1 MRGLKL
7 IERFKGTQVHAL
19 DSPDSSV
26 VNSSGSSSTADKV
39 GNRRVK
45 FTGSKLKSN
54 KACSVSGAKT
64 LIPFGLPRTD
74 LLEPPIEPHLK
85 PIQLVETLSDLYCRF
100 ESCLESEKSLIYIEQ
115 FSILS
120 CLGDPK
126 LLRRCLRAARQH
138 ASDVHSKVVLS
149 AWLRYERREH
159 ELDGVSAMDCS
170 RLAFECP
177 KVNLVSGY
185 DPNSIYDH
193 CNCYQECTRS
203 IDSQISK
210 VNEVLTLEEDSDI
223 YFCVGNEEIS
233 CIRSKIAALSS
244 PFKAMLYGSFM
255 ESRSCKIDFSQ
266 NGISVEG
273 MRALDLYSRNRR
285 VDLFSLEVVLELL
298 SCANRFCCEE
308 MKSACDIHLASLVS
322 CIEDTLVLIEYGL
335 EERANVL
342 VASCLQVF
350 LRELPGSLHN
360 PKVMKIFCSFEARKR
375 LASAG
380 NDSFF
385 LYYFLSQVAMED
397 NLASN
402 TTVMLLERLRECATE
417 KWQKVLAWHQLGC
430 VLLERREYGSAQCCF
445 EEATEAG
452 HVYSLA
458 GIARSLYKQGKKYS
472 AFRLMSSLISE
483 FKTVGW
489 MYQERS
495 LYNVG
500 NNKIADL
507 NTATELDPTLPFPY
521 KYRAVLK
528 AEENQTR
535 AAISEI
541 DRIIGFKLA
550 PDCLELR
557 AWFFIAIEDYESAL
571 RDVRALLT
579 LEPNYRMLNEQVS
592 ADNLVELL
600 NHTVQQGNQADCW
613 MQLYDRWSCV
623 DDIGSLAV
631 IHQMLVN
638 DPGKSIL
645 RFRQSLLLLRLNCQK
660 AAMRCLRLAC
670 NLSSSEHEKLVYEG
684 WILYDT
690 GHCEEALARAEKSIL
705 IQRSFEAFFLKA
717 YTLADSSLDSESSSY
732 VIQLLEEA
740 LRCPSDGLR
749 KGQALN
755 NLGTIYV
762 DCGKLD
768 QAANCYMNALEIKH
782 TRAHQGLARVYFL
795 RNQRK
800 AAYDEMSKL
809 IEKAQNNASAYEKR
823 SEYCDREM
831 AKNDLNMA
839 TELDPL
845 RTYPYRYRAAVLM
858 DDQKETD
865 AMEELSKAIAFKPDL
880 QMLHLRAA
888 FYESIGDLNSA
899 LRDCEAAL
907 CLEPSHI
914 DTLDLYNRARGCATH
929 PQEM

>member
-7 IERFKGTQVHAL
+7 IERFKSTQVHAL
-19 DSPDSSV
+19 NPPDNTV
-26 VNSSGSSSTADKV
+26 FNTTGSS
-39 GNRRVK
+39 NRVK
-45 FTGSKLKSN
+45 FIGSKLKSN

-64 LIPFGLPRTD
+64 LLPFGLPRTD

-85 PIQLVETLSDLYCRF
+85 PIQLVETLADLYRRF
-100 ESCLESEKSLIYIEQ
+100 ETCLESEKSLICVEQ
-115 FSILS
+115 YSILS
-120 CLGDPK
+120 SLGDPK

-138 ASDVHSKVVLS
+138 AFDVHSKVVLS
-149 AWLRYERREH
+149 AWLRYERRED
-159 ELDGVSAMDCS
+159 ELDGVSPMDCS
-170 RLAFECP
+170 RFILECP
-177 KVNLVSGY
+177 KAALVSGC

-193 CNCYQECTRS
+193 CKCYQECTKS
-203 IDSQISK
+203 TDVQIS
-210 VNEVLTLEEDSDI
+210 EGDEILSLEEDSDI
-223 YFCVGNEEIS
+223 SFCVGNEGIN
-233 CIRSKIAALSS
+233 CVRFKIAALSS

-255 ESRSCKIDFSQ
+255 ESKSCKIDFSE
-266 NGISVEG
+266 NDISVEG
-273 MRALDLYSRNRR
+273 MRAVDLYSRTRR
-285 VDLFSLEVVLELL
+285 VDLFSPEIVLELL
-298 SCANRFCCEE
+298 SFANRFCCDE

-322 CIEDTLVLIEYGL
+322 CIEDALLLIEYGL
-335 EERANVL
+335 EERANFL
-342 VASCLQVF
+342 VASCLQVL
-350 LRELPGSLHN
+350 LRELPSSLYN
-360 PKVMKIFCSFEARKR
+360 PKVMKIFCSFEARER

-380 NDSFF
+380 HASFL
-385 LYYFLSQVAMED
+385 LYYFLSQVAMEE
-397 NLASN
+397 NMVSN
-402 TTVMLLERLRECATE
+402 ATVMLLERLRECATE
-417 KWQKVLAWHQLGC
+417 KWQKALALHQLGC
-430 VLLERREYGSAQCCF
+430 VLLERQEYRSAQCCF
-445 EEATEAG
+445 DAATEAG
-452 HVYSLA
+452 HVYSIA
-458 GIARSLYKQGKKYS
+458 GIARSRYKQGQQYS
-472 AFRLMSSLISE
+472 AYKLISSLISE
-483 FKTVGW
+483 YKAVGW

-500 NNKIADL
+500 KDKIADL

-521 KYRAVLK
+521 KYRAVSK
-528 AEENQTR
+528 AEEKQIR

-557 AWFFIAIEDYESAL
+557 AWFFIAIEDYGSAL
-571 RDVRALLT
+571 RDIRALLT
-579 LEPNYRMLNEQVS
+579 LEPNYGMFNEQVS
-592 ADNLVELL
+592 GDDLIELL
-600 NHTVQQGNQADCW
+600 NHKVQQGSQADCW
-613 MQLYDRWSCV
+613 MQLYDQWSCV

-638 DPGKSIL
+638 DPGKSLL

-670 NLSSSEHEKLVYEG
+670 NLSSSEHEKLIYEG

-690 GHCEEALARAEKSIL
+690 GHREEALASAEKSIL

-717 YTLADSSLDSESSSY
+717 YTLADSSLDPESSSY
-732 VIQLLEEA
+732 VIHLLEEA

-809 IEKAQNNASAYEKR
+809 IEKAHNSASAYEKR

-831 AKNDLNMA
+831 AKNDLNMG

-858 DDQKETD
+858 DDQKETE
-865 AMEELSKAIAFKPDL
+865 AIEELSKAIAFKPDL

-888 FYESIGDLNSA
+888 FYESVGDLNSA
-899 LRDCEAAL
+899 LCDCEAAL
-907 CLEPSHI
+907 CLEPNHI
-914 DTLDLYNRARGCATH
+914 DTLDLYNRARDQAIH